1 VRAPPVYCRLTVLT
15 PRSRADVALPVDVPV
30 ADLVPMLM
38 ELLGE
43 QGDPARPVPW
53 RLTGPTGGAPAPGAT
68 LDDIGVLDGELLRL
82 GPAAPPPPAPVFDDP
97 VDALA
102 ALTAPPAEA
111 RRPGRPGRR
120 MIVPAVAVPV
130 GALLLAGAGPTGYAW
145 AAVALAGAAALA
157 AIVWT
162 ALLGRR
168 ANGRDGEDPPTSRA
182 AALVPALCAV
192 PLAAAAGWAAPP
204 GPPGAASLLAA
215 AVAAGTAAALA
226 QVAVRTVVP
235 ALVGAVVAAVL
246 TAAAAVARL
255 QFGVAVP
262 VIAAVVAATALCT
275 GPVLPRLT
283 LRLSGLPRPVVATDA
298 AGLVAADTGPDVLP
312 PAELATRARLARAQ
326 LAGLSGGCA
335 VVAAI
340 AAPLAA
346 TGGWAG
352 WTGPALAAAVA
363 AVLLLRARGFA
374 DPAIARVHL
383 STGSA
388 AGAALVGL
396 GAVAAGP
403 AGRLGGALILLGAA
417 GITIATA
424 GATATGSPVARR
436 TVELVESV
444 LAATVVPLALAAA
457 GVFALVRGL

>member
-1 VRAPPVYCRLTVLT
+1 MRAPPVYCRLTVLT
-15 PRSRADVALPVDVPV
+15 PGSRADVALPVDVPV

-102 ALTAPPAEA
+102 ALTALPAEA
-111 RRPGRPGRR
+111 RRPGRRV
-120 MIVPAVAVPV
+120 IVPAVAVPI

-157 AIVWT
+157 AIVWA
-162 ALLGRR
+162 ALIGRR
-168 ANGRDGEDPPTSRA
+168 ANGRDGDPPTSGA
-182 AALVPALCAV
+182 VALVPALCAV
-192 PLAAAAGWAAPP
+192 PLAAAAGWAALP

-235 ALVGAVVAAVL
+235 ALVGAGVAAVL

-255 QFGVAVP
+255 QFDVAVP

-298 AGLVAADTGPDVLP
+298 AGLVAADTGPDVLAP
-312 PAELATRARLARAQ
+312 TELATRARLARAQ

-335 VVAAI
+335 VVAAT

-374 DPAIARVHL
+374 DPAVARVHL

-424 GATATGSPVARR
+424 GATAIGSPVARR

-444 LAATVVPLALAAA
+444 LAAAVVPLALAAA
-457 GVFALVRGL
+457 GVFELVRGL

>member
-1 VRAPPVYCRLTVLT
+1 MRAPPVYCRLTVLS
-15 PRSRADVALPVDVPV
+15 PGSRADVALPVDVPV

-68 LDDIGVLDGELLRL
+68 LDEIGVLDGELLRL
-82 GPAAPPPPAPVFDDP
+82 GPAASPPPAPVFDDP

-102 ALTAPPAEA
+102 ALTARPAEA
-111 RRPGRPGRR
+111 RRPGRRV
-120 MIVPAVAVPV
+120 IVPAVAVPV
-130 GALLLAGAGPTGYAW
+130 GALLLAGAGTTGYTW
-145 AAVALAGAAALA
+145 AAVTLAGAAALA
-157 AIVWT
+157 AIVWA

-168 ANGRDGEDPPTSRA
+168 ANDRGGGPPTSRA
-182 AALVPALCAV
+182 AALVPALYAV
-192 PLAAAAGWAAPP
+192 PLAAAAGWAALP
-204 GPPGAASLLAA
+204 GPAGAASLLAA

-235 ALVGAVVAAVL
+235 ALVGASVAAVA
-246 TAAAAVARL
+246 TATAAVARL
-255 QFGVAVP
+255 QFEVAIP
-262 VIAAVVAATALCT
+262 VIAAAVAAAALCT

-312 PAELATRARLARAQ
+312 PTELAARGGLARAQ

-335 VVAAI
+335 VVAAT

-352 WTGPALAAAVA
+352 WTGPALATAVA
-363 AVLLLRARGFA
+363 AVLLMRARGFA
-374 DPAIARVHL
+374 DPAIALVHL
-383 STGSA
+383 SAGSA
-388 AGAALVGL
+388 AGAALIGL

-403 AGRLGGALILLGAA
+403 AGHLGGALILLGAA

-424 GATATGSPVARR
+424 GATAAGSPVARR
-436 TVELVESV
+436 TVELVEGV
-444 LAATVVPLALAAA
+444 LTAAAVPLALAAA
-457 GVFALVRGL
+457 GVFDLVRGL

>member
-1 VRAPPVYCRLTVLT
+1 MRAPLVYCRLTVLT
-15 PRSRADVALPVDVPV
+15 PGNHADIALPVDVPV

-53 RLTGPTGGAPAPGAT
+53 RLTGPIGGALASNAT
-68 LDDIGVLDGELLRL
+68 LDDLGVVDGELLRL
-82 GPAAPPPPAPVFDDP
+82 GPAAPPPPPPVFDDP

-102 ALTAPPAEA
+102 ALTAPPVDA
-111 RRPGRPGRR
+111 GRPGRLR
-120 MIVPAVAVPV
+120 VPVIVPAVAVPI

-145 AAVALAGAAALA
+145 AAAALSGAAAVA
-157 AIVWT
+157 AIAWT
-162 ALLGRR
+162 AMLHRR
-168 ANGRDGEDPPTSRA
+168 ANAPGGDPPTPG
-182 AALVPALCAV
+182 ALVPALCAV
-192 PLAAAAGWAAPP
+192 PLATAAGWAALP
-204 GPPGAASLLAA
+204 GPPGPAPLLAA
-215 AVAAGTAAALA
+215 AVAAGAAAALA
-226 QVAVRTVVP
+226 QVAAGTVVP

-255 QFGVAVP
+255 QFDLTVP
-262 VIAAVVAATALCT
+262 VLAALVAAATLSA
-275 GPVLPRLT
+275 GPLLPRLT

-298 AGLVAADTGPDVLP
+298 PGLVAADTGPDVLP
-312 PAELATRARLARAQ
+312 PAELATRARLARAE
-326 LAGLSGGCA
+326 LTGLSGGCA
-335 VVAAI
+335 VVAAT

-363 AVLLLRARGFA
+363 AVLVLRARGFA

-383 STGSA
+383 SAGSA
-388 AGAALVGL
+388 AGAVLVGL

-403 AGRLGGALILLGAA
+403 AGRLGGALVLFGAA

-424 GATATGSPVARR
+424 RTTTTGSPVARR
-436 TVELVESV
+436 AVDLVEGV
-444 LAATVVPLALAAA
+444 LAAAVVPLALAAA
-457 GVFALVRGL
+457 GVFALAREL

>member
-1 VRAPPVYCRLTVLT
+1 MRAPPVYCRLTVLA
-15 PRSRADVALPVDVPV
+15 PGSRADVALPVDVPV

-53 RLTGPTGGAPAPGAT
+53 RLTGPTGGAPAPDAT
-68 LDDIGVLDGELLRL
+68 LDDLGVLDGELLRL

-102 ALTAPPAEA
+102 ALTASPAET
-111 RRPGRPGRR
+111 RRPGLRV
-120 MIVPAVAVPV
+120 IVPAVTVPV
-130 GALLLAGAGPTGYAW
+130 GALLLAGPGATGHAW

-157 AIVWT
+157 ALGWA

-168 ANGRDGEDPPTSRA
+168 ANDRVTDPPTA
-182 AALVPALCAV
+182 QAPALVPALCAV
-192 PLAAAAGWAAPP
+192 PLAAAAGWAALP
-204 GPPGAASLLAA
+204 GPPDAASLLAA

-235 ALVGAVVAAVL
+235 ALVGTGVAAVL
-246 TAAAAVARL
+246 TATAAVARL
-255 QFGVAVP
+255 QLDVAVP
-262 VIAAVVAATALCT
+262 VIAAVVAAAALCT

-298 AGLVAADTGPDVLP
+298 AGLIAADTGPDVLA

-326 LAGLSGGCA
+326 LAGLSGGSA
-335 VVAAI
+335 VVAAT

-352 WTGPALAAAVA
+352 WTGPALAAGVA

-383 STGSA
+383 TSGSV
-388 AGAALVGL
+388 AGVALIGL

-403 AGRLGGALILLGAA
+403 TGHLGGALILLGAA

-436 TVELVESV
+436 AVELVEGV
-444 LAATVVPLALAAA
+444 LTAAVVPLALAAA
-457 GVFALVRGL
+457 GVFELVRGL

>member
-15 PRSRADVALPVDVPV
+15 PGSRADVALPVDVPV

-43 QGDPARPVPW
+43 QGDPGRPVPW

-102 ALTAPPAEA
+102 ALTAPSAAA
-111 RRPGRPGRR
+111 RRPGRPGGG

-130 GALLLAGAGPTGYAW
+130 GALLLAGATPTGYAW
-145 AAVALAGAAALA
+145 TAGALAGAAALA

-168 ANGRDGEDPPTSRA
+168 ANGRDDDPPTSRA

-192 PLAAAAGWAAPP
+192 PLAAAAGWAALP
-204 GPPGAASLLAA
+204 GPPSAASLLAA

-226 QVAVRTVVP
+226 QVAARAVVP
-235 ALVGAVVAAVL
+235 TLVGAGVVAVL

-255 QFGVAVP
+255 QFDVAVP
-262 VIAAVVAATALCT
+262 VIAAVVAAAALCT
-275 GPVLPRLT
+275 GPVLPRVT

-312 PAELATRARLARAQ
+312 PTELAARARLAQAQ
-326 LAGLSGGCA
+326 LAGLSGGFA
-335 VVAAI
+335 VVAAT

-374 DPAIARVHL
+374 DPTIARVHL

-436 TVELVESV
+436 AVELVEGV
-444 LAATVVPLALAAA
+444 LAAAVVPLALAAA

>member
-1 VRAPPVYCRLTVLT
+1 MRASPAYCRLTVLT
-15 PRSRADVALPVDVPV
+15 PGNHADVALPVDISV

-53 RLTGPTGGAPAPGAT
+53 RLTGPIGGALAPNAT
-68 LDDIGVLDGELLRL
+68 LDDLGVVDGELLRL
-82 GPAAPPPPAPVFDDP
+82 GPAAPPPPPPVFDDP

-111 RRPGRPGRR
+111 GRPGRLGVPV
-120 MIVPAVAVPV
+120 IVPAVAVPI

-145 AAVALAGAAALA
+145 AAAALGGAAAVA
-157 AIVWT
+157 AIAWT
-162 ALLGRR
+162 AMLPRR
-168 ANGRDGEDPPTSRA
+168 TNAPGGDPPTSRGV
-182 AALVPALCAV
+182 ALVPALCAV
-192 PLAAAAGWAAPP
+192 PLAAAAGWAALP
-204 GPPGAASLLAA
+204 GPPGSAPLLAA

-226 QVAVRTVVP
+226 QVAARTVVP

-246 TAAAAVARL
+246 TAAAAVGRL
-255 QFGVAVP
+255 QFDLAVP
-262 VIAAVVAATALCT
+262 VLAALVAAAALSA
-275 GPVLPRLT
+275 GPLLPRLT

-298 AGLVAADTGPDVLP
+298 PGLVAADTGPDVLP
-312 PAELATRARLARAQ
+312 PTELATRARLARAE

-335 VVAAI
+335 VVAAT

-363 AVLLLRARGFA
+363 AVLVLRARGFA
-374 DPAIARVHL
+374 DPVIARVHL
-383 STGSA
+383 SAGSA

-403 AGRLGGALILLGAA
+403 AGRLGGALVLFGAV

-424 GATATGSPVARR
+424 RATATGSPVARR
-436 TVELVESV
+436 AVDLVEGV
-444 LAATVVPLALAAA
+444 LAAAVVPLALAAA
-457 GVFALVRGL
+457 GVFALVREL

>member
-15 PRSRADVALPVDVPV
+15 PGSRADVALPVDVPV

-38 ELLGE
+38 ELLNE

-111 RRPGRPGRR
+111 RRPGRRV
-120 MIVPAVAVPV
+120 IVPAVAVPV
-130 GALLLAGAGPTGYAW
+130 ATLLLAGAGPTGYAW
-145 AAVALAGAAALA
+145 AAAALAGAAALA
-157 AIVWT
+157 AIVWA

-168 ANGRDGEDPPTSRA
+168 ANGRDGDPPTSRA
-182 AALVPALCAV
+182 AALAPALCAV
-192 PLAAAAGWAAPP
+192 PLAAAAGWAALP

-235 ALVGAVVAAVL
+235 ALVAAGMAAVL

-255 QFGVAVP
+255 QFDVGVP
-262 VIAAVVAATALCT
+262 VIAAVVAAVALCT

-298 AGLVAADTGPDVLP
+298 AGLIAADTGPDVLAP
-312 PAELATRARLARAQ
+312 TELATRAQLARAQ

-335 VVAAI
+335 VVAAT

-352 WTGPALAAAVA
+352 WTGPALATAVA

-444 LAATVVPLALAAA
+444 LAAAVVPLALAAA
-457 GVFALVRGL
+457 GVFELVRGL